1 MTSEQF
7 KDQLEKLREVI
18 TRGLAHYTVWKKL
31 RLRDPDSVE
40 WSLEEQNQVLGR
52 FRGFFTPVAIAL
64 LDMAF
69 IEFAKVFDADT
80 RTASLRNLLT
90 AARGDPILVP
100 HASAE
105 DLNKISSDFEQYKGL
120 VTSLMRKRSQ
130 QLVHIDAEP
139 DPVDPI
145 MTADFDK
152 LAEWVMSAFNT
163 LSTGHD
169 KNFFSLKYLLKA
181 SEEQTEA
188 VMAAL
193 LEDIAR
199 RKQEHQDEI
208 VQIGVDQL
216 RRAEADIGQ
225 TLNKET
231 IGHVIGTLGL
241 TEDQM
246 QRAAERY
253 SSGSNGRET

>member
-7 KDQLEKLREVI
+7 KDQLEKLRQVI
-18 TRGLAHYTVWKKL
+18 THGLAHYTVWKKL

-40 WSLEEQNQVLGR
+40 WSLEEQNQILGR

-64 LDMAF
+64 LDMAL
-69 IEFAKVFDADT
+69 IEFAKVFDTDT
-80 RTASLRNLLT
+80 RTASLRNLLS
-90 AARGDPILVP
+90 AARENPILVP
-100 HASAE
+100 NASAD
-105 DLNKISSDFEQYKGL
+105 DLNEISSDFEQYKGL

-130 QLVHIDAEP
+130 QLVHVDAEP

-169 KNFFSLKYLLKA
+169 KNFFSLKYLLKT

-188 VMAAL
+188 VMGTL

-199 RKQEHQDEI
+199 RQQKHHDEM
-208 VQIGVDQL
+208 VQIGVRQL
-216 RRAEADIGQ
+216 QRAEADLGR
-225 TLNKET
+225 TLDKET
-231 IGHVIGTLGL
+231 MGHVIGTLGL
-241 TEDQM
+241 TEEQM
-246 QRAAERY
+246 QRVEEEY
-253 SSGSNGRET
+253 HGGSNGRGT